1 MIIGI
6 NVFKEHLNLILI
18 LYNININEVNYIMV
32 KSEIKLLGELNNK
45 DKDILKL
52 LILNKTSEEEE
63 EILKELN
70 NNIKVCKPYKL
81 FNNVLELK
89 DNGFSSLVRFENY
102 NKIVVI
108 TDNSLYEYS
117 KEKNRYYCNNDL
129 FLNGNDLDDFVNNQI
144 QKENDLDDDDY
155 IMDLKDE
162 YRLEYLQEHNV
173 LDKYMV
179 LFNTDKPGL
188 YYSEY

>member
-1 MIIGI
+1 
-6 NVFKEHLNLILI
+6 
-18 LYNININEVNYIMV
+18 MV

-52 LILNKTSEEEE
+52 LILNKTSEEKE

-102 NKIVVI
+102 NKIVVVV
-108 TDNSLYEYS
+108 DNSLYEYS

-162 YRLEYLQEHNV
+162 YRLEYLQEHNI

-179 LFNTDKPGL
+179 LFNNDKTGL

>member
-1 MIIGI
+1 
-6 NVFKEHLNLILI
+6 
-18 LYNININEVNYIMV
+18 MV

-117 KEKNRYYCNNDL
+117 KEKNLYYCNNDL

>member
-1 MIIGI
+1 
-6 NVFKEHLNLILI
+6 
-18 LYNININEVNYIMV
+18 MV

-52 LILNKTSEEEE
+52 LILNKTSEEKE

-70 NNIKVCKPYKL
+70 NNIKVCKPCKL

-89 DNGFSSLVRFENY
+89 YNGFSSLVRFENY
-102 NKIVVI
+102 NKIMVI

-173 LDKYMV
+173 LDKYMA

>member
-1 MIIGI
+1 
-6 NVFKEHLNLILI
+6 
-18 LYNININEVNYIMV
+18 MV

-45 DKDILKL
+45 DKEILKL
-52 LILNKTSEEEE
+52 LILDKTSEEKE
-63 EILKELN
+63 EILKELD
-70 NNIKVCKPYKL
+70 NNIKVCKHYKL
-81 FNNVLELK
+81 FDNILELK
-89 DNGFSSLVRFENY
+89 DSGFSNLVRFENY
-102 NKIVVI
+102 NKIMVL

-129 FLNGNDLDDFVNNQI
+129 FLNGNDLDNFVNNQI
-144 QKENDLDDDDY
+144 KKENDLDDDDY

>member
-1 MIIGI
+1 
-6 NVFKEHLNLILI
+6 
-18 LYNININEVNYIMV
+18 MV
-32 KSEIKLLGELNNK
+32 KSEIKLLEELNNK

-52 LILNKTSEEEE
+52 LILNETPKEKE

-162 YRLEYLQEHNV
+162 YRLKYLQEHNI
-173 LDKYMV
+173 LDKYIA

>member
-1 MIIGI
+1 
-6 NVFKEHLNLILI
+6 
-18 LYNININEVNYIMV
+18 MV
-32 KSEIKLLGELNNK
+32 KSEIKLLGELSDK
-45 DKDILKL
+45 DKNIIKL
-52 LILNKTSEEEE
+52 LILNKTSEEKGG
-63 EILKELN
+63 ILKELN
-70 NNIKVCKPYKL
+70 NNIKVYKPYKL

-173 LDKYMV
+173 LDKYMA

>member
-1 MIIGI
+1 
-6 NVFKEHLNLILI
+6 
-18 LYNININEVNYIMV
+18 MV

-52 LILNKTSEEEE
+52 LILNETSEEKE

-81 FNNVLELK
+81 FNNILELK
-89 DNGFSSLVRFENY
+89 DNRFSSLVRFENY

-108 TDNSLYEYS
+108 IDNSLYEYS

-155 IMDLKDE
+155 VMDLKDE

-173 LDKYMV
+173 LDKYMA

>member
-1 MIIGI
+1 
-6 NVFKEHLNLILI
+6 
-18 LYNININEVNYIMV
+18 MV

-52 LILNKTSEEEE
+52 LILNKTSEEKE

-81 FNNVLELK
+81 FNNVLGLK

-102 NKIVVI
+102 NKIAVV

-155 IMDLKDE
+155 VMDLKDE

-173 LDKYMV
+173 LDKYMA